1 MYKKFTELLFR
12 RDSYVISNF
21 FLKMKL
27 TFVLLTVAL
36 LQVKAEIYA
45 QKITV
50 VAEKA
55 TMSEVIAQIRKQT
68 DYDFLYNNQTLRD
81 AKPITVHANDLD
93 IKKVLEL
100 CFEGQPF
107 SYTIRNKTVLIVAK
121 PGKAPL
127 QATEANAF
135 QKVSGVVKDSETGEL
150 LVGVTVGVQGS
161 AIGTNTNAQGAFS
174 LDVPGS
180 NSVLVFSYIGY
191 ETQKLAVNS
200 QTAIEVKL
208 VKIDT
213 KLSEVVV
220 VGYGTR
226 AKGAI
231 TGAIST
237 VKAEVFENRPVTNS
251 FDALQG
257 TIPGLTITKASGQPG
272 GGNFDLKV
280 RGNSSING
288 NSPLILVDGVPGDI
302 NTINTNDIA
311 EVTVLKDAAA
321 AIYGARAADGVIL
334 VTTKRGKK
342 GPPEVTYTGN
352 FGIKNPTY
360 LRKMMNTLQYAEFA
374 DEGLRNAGI
383 AGFSPDVFEKIKA
396 NAPPDLDKG
405 WNYGVTNYPGF
416 YGYTDWNKVVYKN
429 SSQQIHNIAI
439 SGGGENNNY
448 LISVGYKRDNGILR
462 FGENKSDGYN
472 LRLNYDFRL
481 SDKLAIETRTNF
493 DNTAT
498 VTPSEING
506 ESPLKNVTRQ
516 FPYAPVYNQVGQFY
530 SYQGYANPA
539 GYLEEGG
546 KENVNFSRFATN
558 FKVDYAII
566 PGLKL
571 TGQAAARMDYNND
584 NATHPTIIRSNYAG
598 GIQDIRNTP
607 NSASYSNFKRL
618 NKLYQVYIDY
628 NKQFGADHRIN
639 FTGGASLEQTNYQ
652 YQRTTG
658 YNFPNN
664 DIFTLN
670 LADRTKVEYADFT
683 GNLNDQ
689 ALGSYFS
696 RLSYSYKNKFIL
708 DLTARADGSSKFA
721 PEKRWSAVF
730 PSAALAYNLSEESFI
745 KSMNVFDM
753 LKLRVSYGKMGNQ
766 EIGNLGLYDYIP
778 LVGIV
783 TDGNGN
789 VINYPLGSPNAG
801 LTGVNANPA
810 SADRTWETITNK
822 NIGIDLAVLRSRLT
836 FSFDYYNKTN
846 NDMLVKIAV
855 PASFGATPPT
865 SNQGKL
871 VTKGFETSLTWKD
884 RINDFRYSVS
894 LQVSDSKNKLVEL
907 KNTDSYGEGLNA
919 YRQGYA
925 IYSYFGYVYEGIIKT
940 QSQLDA
946 YKQLQGVPARI
957 AIGDVMY
964 KDVDG
969 DGKLTAFG
977 DKSKGLAGDMVY
989 LGNVNPRYNFSSNIT
1004 MGYKQFDLQVFLQG
1018 VGKRD
1023 VIYESNISRPNTFF
1037 WPSLAYFYGKTYRA
1051 NRPNAEFPR
1060 YLPGN
1065 LGYDDVSGYDYRAS
1079 TKTIQNVAYLRFKV
1093 ITLGYNLPDAIAR
1106 SLKMKTARIY
1116 VSGQDLFTIS
1126 KGTFGGNFD
1135 PEDGYRQE
1143 GTYPFN
1149 RVYSL
1154 GLNVKF

>member
-12 RDSYVISNF
+12 RDSYVYSNF

-27 TFVLLTVAL
+27 TFVLLVLAF
-36 LQVKAEIYA
+36 LQAKAEIYA
-45 QKITV
+45 QKVTV
-50 VAEKA
+50 VAQNA
-55 TMSEVIAQIRKQT
+55 TMSDIIAQIRRQT
-68 DYDFLYNNQTLRD
+68 DYDFLYNNQTLKD
-81 AKPITVHANDLD
+81 AKPISIKANDLD
-93 IKKVLEL
+93 IKKVLEM
-100 CFEGQPF
+100 CFKDQPF
-107 SYTIRNKTVLIVAK
+107 SYTIRNKTVLIVERSGNAMPFQLNDIK
-121 PGKAPL
+121 
-127 QATEANAF
+127 AF
-135 QKVSGVVKDSETGEL
+135 QKITGVVKDSKTGEL
-150 LVGVTVGVQGS
+150 LIGVTIGVQGTT
-161 AIGTNTNAQGAFS
+161 IGTNTNVQGGFS
-174 LDVPGS
+174 IDAPGP

-191 ETQKLAVNS
+191 ETQKITVNG
-200 QTAIEVKL
+200 QTNIEVNM
-208 VKIDT
+208 VKADT
-213 KLSEVVV
+213 KLDEVVV

-288 NSPLILVDGVPGDI
+288 NKPLILVDGIPGDI

-334 VTTKRGKK
+334 VTTKRGRK
-342 GPPEVTYTGN
+342 GPPEVTYAGN
-352 FGIKNPTY
+352 FGIKTPTY

-383 AGFSPDVFEKIKA
+383 AGFPQEVFDKIKA
-396 NAPPDLDKG
+396 GAAPDLDKG

-416 YGYTDWNKVVYKN
+416 YGYTDWNKVVYKS
-429 SSQQIHNIAI
+429 SSQQIHNVAI
-439 SGGGENNNY
+439 SGGGDNNNY

-481 SDKLAIETRTNF
+481 SSKLAIETRTNF

-539 GYLEEGG
+539 GYLAEGG
-546 KENVNFSRFATN
+546 STNDNFSRFATN
-558 FKVDYAII
+558 FKVDYTII

-571 TGQAAARMDYNND
+571 TGQAAVRMDYLNN
-584 NATHPTIIRSNYAG
+584 NATHPTITRSNYAG
-598 GIQDIRNTP
+598 GVQDIRNTP
-607 NSASYSNFKRL
+607 NSASYSNSKSL
-618 NKLYQVYIDY
+618 NKLYQVYLDY
-628 NKQFGADHRIN
+628 NKQFGADHHIN
-639 FTGGASLEQTNYQ
+639 FTGGASLEQTSYEF
-652 YQRTTG
+652 QRTTG

-664 DIFTLN
+664 SLFTLN

-696 RLSYSYKNKFIL
+696 RFSYSFKNKLIL

-753 LKLRVSYGKMGNQ
+753 LKLRVSYGRMGNQ

-778 LVGIV
+778 LISIG
-783 TDGNGN
+783 G
-789 VINYPLGSPNAG
+789 NYPLGSPNAG
-801 LTGVNANPA
+801 LTGANANPA
-810 SADRTWETITNK
+810 SSDRTWETITNK

-836 FSFDYYNKTN
+836 FSFDYYNKIN
-846 NDMLVKIAV
+846 NDMLVNIAV
-855 PASFGATPPT
+855 PASFGATPPST
-865 SNQGKL
+865 NQGKL
-871 VTKGFETSLTWKD
+871 VTKGFETSLTWRD
-884 RINDFRYSVS
+884 QINDFKYSVS

-907 KNTDSYGEGLNA
+907 KNTDSYQEGLNP

-925 IYSYFGYVYEGIIKT
+925 IYSYFGYVSEGIIKT
-940 QSQLDA
+940 QAQLDA

-957 AIGDVMY
+957 AIGDMMY

-1004 MGYKQFDLQVFLQG
+1004 MGYKQFDLQLFLQG

-1037 WPSLAYFYGKTYRA
+1037 WPSLAYFYGKTYSA
-1051 NRPNAEFPR
+1051 DRPNAEFPR

-1065 LGYDDVSGYDYRAS
+1065 LGYDDVGGYDYHAS

-1116 VSGQDLFTIS
+1116 VSGQDLFTVS

-1135 PEDGYRQE
+1135 PEDGYRNE

-1149 RVYSL
+1149 KVYSL